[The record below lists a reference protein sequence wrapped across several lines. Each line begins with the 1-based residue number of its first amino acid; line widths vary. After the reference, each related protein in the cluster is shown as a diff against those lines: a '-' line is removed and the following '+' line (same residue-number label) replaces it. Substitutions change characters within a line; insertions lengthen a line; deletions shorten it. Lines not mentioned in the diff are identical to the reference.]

1 MTIQHIPRKVIHPNL
16 PQWCNYLSSY
26 MKLKPTE
33 SISPIEIEKDIF
45 GFDEH
50 KEIINAK
57 IIGEIIDYAWLGA
70 TTISIYI
77 GYNILLFY
85 NWL

>member
-1 MTIQHIPRKVIHPNL
+1 
-16 PQWCNYLSSY
+16 

-33 SISPIEIEKDIF
+33 SLSPIEIEKDIF

-50 KEIINAK
+50 KEIINAE

-85 NWL
+85 N